1 MATRRDMLWGASA
14 LGLAA
19 LIPEAA
25 EAASRSVAG
34 YRPQYLP
41 PTHMFA
47 TWLKRLHDFGPIR
60 FTGTPPCLAF
70 EDYLAA
76 EFEKLGCMVERD
88 RFRLTSWEC
97 DLERDCAIS
106 VEDDGGSTHGL
117 EALSYYPFC
126 ASTRGRAPAR
136 GRILHGG
143 TGLKGALALMEST
156 APEVLRDAIVVV
168 DAPVGEISGSLEIY
182 PGSEIDNP
190 LRETNAPMP
199 AAAIFHRGLMAALQD
214 RCRGIVLCFTDVND
228 DAARYTWAPFSE
240 PHGKVPALWVGAES
254 GHYLRSVTGRATM
267 DMRCD
272 ATLIPDARAD
282 SLLATLPGQ
291 TDEVVLLTTHTDGPN
306 ECNDNGALG
315 LLALATYASK
325 LPLSERRRTLVFSM
339 PTGHYAMG
347 AVADPVTGSGR
358 RAGTYGMMKSYPT
371 VIERTVAQI
380 ALEQLGALEWDEVD
394 GGYQPT
400 GRAAPSF
407 WLPTNDHKS
416 IFSSE
421 PVHGTQAMGA
431 AMVRMFA
438 AASADGDPKYLRG
451 ALVESGFAPGEGGAL
466 RAAGIPGIGLMG
478 VPGYF
483 FRADPRG
490 VLDKLDA
497 RVMRAQVSVAARLL
511 SMMDRLTI
519 GQLQGTET
527 ISNADLYGV

>member
-1 MATRRDMLWGASA
+1 MATRRDMLWGAGA
-14 LGLAA
+14 LGMTA

-25 EAASRSVAG
+25 AAALRPVAG
-34 YRPQYLP
+34 YRPLHLP
-41 PTHMFA
+41 PTHMFDA
-47 TWLKRLHDFGPIR
+47 WLQRLHGFGPVR
-60 FTGTPPCLAF
+60 FTGTPPCRAF
-70 EDYLAA
+70 EDFLAD

-88 RFRLTSWEC
+88 SFRLTSWEC
-97 DLERDCAIS
+97 DLQRDCAIG
-106 VEDDGGSTHGL
+106 VDEDGGRSRDL
-117 EALSYYPFC
+117 EVLSYYPFC
-126 ASTRGRAPAR
+126 GSTHGQAPAR
-136 GRILHGG
+136 GRIIYGG
-143 TGLKGALALMEST
+143 TGLKGALALLETT
-156 APEVLRDAIVVV
+156 APKVLRDAIVVV
-168 DAPVGEISGSLEIY
+168 DAPVGGISSTPEIY
-182 PGSEIDNP
+182 PGSEIGDP
-190 LRETNAPMP
+190 LRETNAPLP
-199 AAAIFHRGLMAALQD
+199 ASAIFHRGLMAALQD

-240 PHGKVPALWVGAES
+240 PHGKIPALWVGAES
-254 GHYLRSVTGRATM
+254 GRYLRAVAGRATI

-272 ATLIPDARAD
+272 ATLTPDAQAD

-291 TDEVVLLTTHTDGPN
+291 TDEVILLTTHTDGPN
-306 ECNDNGALG
+306 ESNDNGALG

-358 RAGTYGMMKSYPT
+358 RAGTYGMMKRYPT

-380 ALEQLGALEWDEVD
+380 ALEQLGALEWDEIG

-407 WLPTNDHKS
+407 WLPTNDQKS
-416 IFSSE
+416 IFSPE
-421 PVHGTQAMGA
+421 PVQGTQAMGA
-431 AMVRMFA
+431 AMVRMFG

-511 SMMDRLTI
+511 AMMDRLTP
-519 GQLQGTET
+519 GQLLGTEP
-527 ISNADLYGV
+527 ISNVDLYGA